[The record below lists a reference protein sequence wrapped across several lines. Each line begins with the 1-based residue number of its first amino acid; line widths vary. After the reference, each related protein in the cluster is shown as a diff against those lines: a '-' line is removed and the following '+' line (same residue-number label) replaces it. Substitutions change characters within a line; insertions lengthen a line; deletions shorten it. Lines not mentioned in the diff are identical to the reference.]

1 MKRLTAMIVA
11 LLGLAGCGPLPGPE
25 RELAIQVNDL
35 CTTCVDFLRC
45 EADGPA
51 GDSLTLYVLEQ
62 KSFMAQIAT
71 IWQYLVQYVNP
82 RKTDQRGVTVWT
94 RSGQGPATSSTGQA
108 EQDLVTFE
116 IRLPGARVDQY
127 TGAWYGA
134 GDTRL
139 GNCRT
144 LTRAEGRDLL
154 NSLRGSQ

>member
-1 MKRLTAMIVA
+1 MKRLAAMIVA
-11 LLGLAGCGPLPGPE
+11 LLGLAGCGSLPGPE

-45 EADGPA
+45 EADGPD

-94 RSGQGPATSSTGQA
+94 RGGQGPATRSTGQA

-116 IRLPGARVDQY
+116 IRLPAARIDQY

-139 GNCRT
+139 GSCRV

>member
-1 MKRLTAMIVA
+1 MILVV
-11 LLGLAGCGPLPGPE
+11 LGLAGCGPLPGPE
-25 RELAIQVNDL
+25 RELAIEINDL

-45 EADGPA
+45 EADAAA
-51 GDSLTLYVLEQ
+51 GDAMTLYVLEQ

-71 IWQYLVQYVNP
+71 IWQYLVQYINP
-82 RKTDQRGVTVWT
+82 RKTDQRGVMVWT
-94 RSGQGPATSSTGQA
+94 ASGDGPPTSSTGQA

-116 IRLPGARVDQY
+116 IRLPGARIDQY

-139 GNCRT
+139 GSCRV

-154 NSLRGSQ
+154 ASLRGSQ